1 MASQSKTRVRF
12 RERAEL
18 LDFLLEVSAT
28 TSETLNLEL
37 LLENLAGIIRQV
49 IPHELF
55 AILLYSERRQGL
67 RIRYALGHRPEIVR
81 NLIVKLGEGLTG
93 VAAATKQPVLASNV
107 LEDAR
112 YLNALDAVRSELAV
126 PMVARQRLVGVLDLQ
141 STSLDAFST
150 QDRALLQ
157 LIAARVATAID
168 NARLHRRVERQS
180 RTQRTLAAMAQE
192 FSSILQLDALLDK
205 IARSVKRLINY
216 DAFIVLRV
224 DEDAKQLR
232 SLFSQRFDRKTP
244 LDALPLGQGLTGAAA
259 TSRKPVLA
267 RDTSSDPRYIESHT
281 GIRSEVAVPLIV
293 KDRVIGVMDLE
304 SERVGYFNEDHVR
317 TLTQIAPSVAIA
329 IENARLYEELERR
342 EQAIQQDL
350 HAAHKLQSVLLPQEP
365 PPLAG
370 LEVGIRTKPARL
382 VSGDVFD
389 FFDYDDE
396 HAMLAF
402 GDSSGKGAAA
412 ALYGAMLSGVLRSAA
427 HRLRRPADLLRI
439 VNDTMMERQVP
450 ARFVTL
456 LVMLW
461 RPLEHEF
468 VMANAGSTTPLICRS
483 GQILQP
489 QAAGVPVGL
498 LEHIDYD
505 ETSFEAEPGDVVV
518 LFSDGVQDQP
528 NPTGEEYVRRRL
540 RRYLEANCH
549 LPAQQI
555 ADGLIDDI
563 EEFRET
569 QPVHDDQSVIVL
581 RVK

>member
-224 DEDAKQLR
+224 DEDANSYAAYSASASTAKRR
-232 SLFSQRFDRKTP
+232 STLCRSARASPAPPPFR
-244 LDALPLGQGLTGAAA
+244 A
-259 TSRKPVLA
+259 SRCW
-267 RDTSSDPRYIESHT
+267 R
-281 GIRSEVAVPLIV
+281 GIR
-293 KDRVIGVMDLE
+293 R
-304 SERVGYFNEDHVR
+304 
-317 TLTQIAPSVAIA
+317 AIRA
-329 IENARLYEELERR
+329 ISNR
-342 EQAIQQDL
+342 I
-350 HAAHKLQSVLLPQEP
+350 
-365 PPLAG
+365 
-370 LEVGIRTKPARL
+370 PA
-382 VSGDVFD
+382 
-389 FFDYDDE
+389 
-396 HAMLAF
+396 
-402 GDSSGKGAAA
+402 
-412 ALYGAMLSGVLRSAA
+412 SAA
-427 HRLRRPADLLRI
+427 KSPC
-439 VNDTMMERQVP
+439 P
-450 ARFVTL
+450 
-456 LVMLW
+456 
-461 RPLEHEF
+461 
-468 VMANAGSTTPLICRS
+468 
-483 GQILQP
+483 
-489 QAAGVPVGL
+489 
-498 LEHIDYD
+498 
-505 ETSFEAEPGDVVV
+505 
-518 LFSDGVQDQP
+518 
-528 NPTGEEYVRRRL
+528 
-540 RRYLEANCH
+540 
-549 LPAQQI
+549 
-555 ADGLIDDI
+555 
-563 EEFRET
+563 
-569 QPVHDDQSVIVL
+569 
-581 RVK
+581 